1 MKIIG
6 IIGQVHVLAVY
17 KIIVI
22 AVLLS
27 SCGVIGNTPI
37 YDRYSNKMV
46 YQFVDEMPSYGEEQ
60 QWHKGLLADFNNHFV
75 YHFEDDEQIQA
86 SLDFMFVIDKRGNL
100 IGARI
105 RGKNDSE
112 LSLFEREGLRV
123 LSLCQNWI
131 PGRNKGKPVNVLI
144 SFSIKL

>member
-1 MKIIG
+1 MKNIG
-6 IIGQVHVLAVY
+6 IIGQVHVLAVH

-22 AVLLS
+22 AVLLC

-60 QWHKGLLADFNNHFV
+60 QWHKGLLTEFNNRFV
-75 YHFEDDEQIQA
+75 YHFEEDEQIQA
-86 SLDFMFVIDKRGNL
+86 SLDFLFVIDKRGNL
-100 IGARI
+100 TGARI

-112 LSLFEREGLRV
+112 LSSFEREGLRV

-144 SFSIKL
+144 SFTIKI

>member
-1 MKIIG
+1 
-6 IIGQVHVLAVY
+6 
-17 KIIVI
+17 
-22 AVLLS
+22 
-27 SCGVIGNTPI
+27 
-37 YDRYSNKMV
+37 MV
-46 YQFVDEMPSYGEEQ
+46 YQYVDEMPSYGEEQ

-112 LSLFEREGLRV
+112 LSLFEREGLRI
-123 LSLCQNWI
+123 LSLCQNWS
-131 PGRNKGKPVNVLI
+131 PGRNKDKPVNVLI
-144 SFSIKL
+144 RYSIKL